1 MFMIGSDV
9 VVLLVVLGGVCVLY
23 TTYPSASVAFTAVQ
37 LMVALVAF
45 LWSRVS
51 SVGVKLG
58 AEQEQ
63 VVGTKILLHMQSHL

>member
-1 MFMIGSDV
+1 MYCVTLPTSTA
-9 VVLLVVLGGVCVLY
+9 VVLVDCGSCVLY

-51 SVGVKLG
+51 PVGVKLG
-58 AEQEQ
+58 AIKTSTSY
-63 VVGTKILLHMQSHL
+63 VLNVTAQSHL